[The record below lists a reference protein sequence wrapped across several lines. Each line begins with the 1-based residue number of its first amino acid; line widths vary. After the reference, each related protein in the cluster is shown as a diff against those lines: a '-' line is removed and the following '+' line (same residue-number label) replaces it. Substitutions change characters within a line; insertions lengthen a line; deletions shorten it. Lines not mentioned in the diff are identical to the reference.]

1 MKAINQLKQ
10 AGVVRNSDSSWRS
23 NVVMV
28 PKPTSSTE
36 LRSNTKAERLTGQQ
50 NMSELYRICLDFKEF
65 NTHLEFPQQVQFT
78 TIDDFLHTLKNK
90 VVIALDI
97 SSAFF
102 IIPIKEEDRHKTAF
116 WVNEF
121 AYEFQSLV
129 MGLKSA
135 PYHLYKFLEIAFSQE
150 IFNKVRK
157 QLSEHEQQLAP
168 ESFLQC
174 IKYYFDDFIIFAD
187 NYDQLLICF
196 KLVLLAARNAKIKFS
211 IEKSTFFAT
220 KIKILGYSFD
230 TKEIIF
236 TMDKLKS
243 SAIQNMKKPASL
255 YELHSRLASL
265 QYQSSF
271 LPYLKHILYPLQFLL
286 RKKQFSWE
294 IGRAHV

>member
-1 MKAINQLKQ
+1 MLF
-10 AGVVRNSDSSWRS
+10 RS
-23 NVVMV
+23 
-28 PKPTSSTE
+28 TSSTE

-65 NTHLEFPQQVQFT
+65 NTHLEFPQQTQFT

-90 VVIALDI
+90 VVVALDI

-150 IFNKVRK
+150 IFKKVWK
-157 QLSEHEQQLAP
+157 QLSEQEQQLAP

-174 IKYYFDDFIIFAD
+174 IKYYFDDFIVFAD
-187 NYDQLLICF
+187 NYDQLLVCF
-196 KLVLLAARNAKIKFS
+196 KLVLLAARHAKIKFS

-236 TMDKLKS
+236 TMDK
-243 SAIQNMKKPASL
+243 
-255 YELHSRLASL
+255 
-265 QYQSSF
+265 
-271 LPYLKHILYPLQFLL
+271 
-286 RKKQFSWE
+286 